1 MEQFRAFFSKMNL
14 GQLVLLFAAGFVLVF
29 LSFPQKESSKTSTG
43 SQVQSQEEELAY
55 EEKLEQKLEQILSQV
70 EGIGEVD
77 VIINL
82 KASGEIVLNKDRS
95 SSSSAVTES
104 GQSTKN
110 SQERQEE
117 ENTVLM
123 NDEPYVIQEYAPII
137 EGILVIA
144 EGGDSA
150 KIQKEINDALT
161 ALFDL
166 APHKIKVLK
175 KVRKDVS
182 Q

>member
-1 MEQFRAFFSKMNL
+1 MESFRAFFSKMNL

-29 LSFPQKESSKTSTG
+29 LNLPSQKSDDTSQSS
-43 SQVQSQEEELAY
+43 QAQSQQEELDY
-55 EEKLEQKLEQILSQV
+55 EEKLERKLEQILSQV
-70 EGIGEVD
+70 EGIGEVEV
-77 VIINL
+77 VINI
-82 KASGEIVLNKDRS
+82 KASGEIVLNKDKS
-95 SSSSAVTES
+95 SSSSSVTES

-110 SQERQEE
+110 SQEKQEE
-117 ENTVLM
+117 ENTILM
-123 NDEPYVIQEYAPII
+123 GSEPYVIQEYAPVV

-144 EGGDSA
+144 EGGDSSEV
-150 KIQKEINDALT
+150 QKEINDALT